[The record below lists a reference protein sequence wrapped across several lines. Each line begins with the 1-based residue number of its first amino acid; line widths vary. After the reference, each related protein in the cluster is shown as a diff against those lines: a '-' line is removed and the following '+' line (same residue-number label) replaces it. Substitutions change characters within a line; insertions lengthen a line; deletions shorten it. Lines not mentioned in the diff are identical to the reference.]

1 MLKIVANTIDEF
13 IAAFPRDVQDKLRKM
28 RDTIRKA
35 APAATEAIKYG
46 IPTFVLN
53 GNLVHFSGYQHHIGF
68 YPAPSGIVEFKKE
81 LAPYES
87 AKGSVRFPL
96 DKPLPLAL
104 VAQIVK
110 FRVAENMA
118 KKSKVTERAKKT
130 PASKIAKATATKSA
144 VATGKQKPGARKST
158 GKKTTARKVVTPKKK
173 TDN

>member
-1 MLKIVANTIDEF
+1 MLNIAANTIDEF
-13 IAAFPRDVQDKLRKM
+13 IAAFPTSTQEKLRKL

-35 APAATEAIKYG
+35 APAATETIKYG

-53 GNLVHFSGYQHHIGF
+53 GNLVHFAGYERHIGF

-96 DKPLPLAL
+96 DKPIPFSL
-104 VAQIVK
+104 VTQIVK

-118 KKSKVTERAKKT
+118 KKSKTKEMTKAASPAKAAKK
-130 PASKIAKATATKSA
+130 AAKASAAKRKPAKKVARRKTKSR
-144 VATGKQKPGARKST
+144 G
-158 GKKTTARKVVTPKKK
+158 
-173 TDN
+173 

>member
-13 IAAFPRDVQDKLRKM
+13 IAAFPKEVQEKLRKM

-46 IPTFVLN
+46 IPTFELN
-53 GNLVHFSGYQHHIGF
+53 GNLVHFSGYEHHIGF
-68 YPAPSGIVEFKKE
+68 YPAPSGIAEFKKE
-81 LAPYES
+81 LAGYES

-96 DKPLPLAL
+96 DKPLPLTL

-118 KKSKVTERAKKT
+118 KKSKTKELPKKTSASSSAKSEAKPKSSLKAAGKKKVAAKK
-130 PASKIAKATATKSA
+130 
-144 VATGKQKPGARKST
+144 
-158 GKKTTARKVVTPKKK
+158 KK
-173 TDN
+173 DH

>member
-1 MLKIVANTIDEF
+1 MLKIAANTIDEF
-13 IAAFPRDVQDKLRKM
+13 IAAFPTATQEKLRKI

-35 APAATEAIKYG
+35 APAAIETIKYG

-53 GNLVHFSGYQHHIGF
+53 GNLVHFAGYERHIGF

-87 AKGSVRFPL
+87 AKGSVKFPL
-96 DKPLPLAL
+96 DKPIPFSL

-118 KKSKVTERAKKT
+118 KKSKTKEMTKAVSPAKTAKK
-130 PASKIAKATATKSA
+130 ASKVSAARRKPSKKAARRKTTKSR
-144 VATGKQKPGARKST
+144 G
-158 GKKTTARKVVTPKKK
+158 
-173 TDN
+173 

>member
-1 MLKIVANTIDEF
+1 MLKIAATTIDEF
-13 IAAFPRDVQDKLRKM
+13 IAAYPSAMQEKLRKL

-53 GNLVHFSGYQHHIGF
+53 GNLVHFAGYEHHIGF

-81 LAPYES
+81 LAAYES

-96 DKPLPLAL
+96 DKPLPLSL

-110 FRVAENMA
+110 FRVSENMA
-118 KKSKVTERAKKT
+118 KKSKTTEMTK
-130 PASKIAKATATKSA
+130 ASSPAKAAKSA
-144 VATGKQKPGARKST
+144 AKAAAAKRKAV
-158 GKKTTARKVVTPKKK
+158 KKVTRKKALKSSR
-173 TDN
+173 

>member
-13 IAAFPRDVQDKLRKM
+13 IAAFPKDMQDKLRKM

-35 APAATEAIKYG
+35 APDATEAIKYG

-68 YPAPSGIVEFKKE
+68 YPAPSGILEFRKE
-81 LAPYES
+81 LAGYES

-96 DKPLPLAL
+96 DKPIPLTL

-118 KKSKVTERAKKT
+118 KKSKTQELTKKASASKLAKSAAKKE
-130 PASKIAKATATKSA
+130 A
-144 VATGKQKPGARKST
+144 VRKVARKKST
-158 GKKTTARKVVTPKKK
+158 PIKRKTNNRKDKAGH
-173 TDN
+173 